1 MYLYENCETNNLVLV
16 IEAPQGF
23 LYPYC
28 TPNKELKSNNNDKIN
43 TISNATNKSLKYHSQ
58 LSWIK
63 IKQLIPSA
71 LHNHSLKSHSITILW
86 SKKMNLYSKS
96 QLLSIKRSM
105 QMLHILMINNHSP
118 QTFSKIILNYKQWT
132 LKNNLYTSHSS
143 QC

>member
-71 LHNHSLKSHSITILW
+71 LHNHSLRSYSITILW
-86 SKKMNLYSKS
+86 SKKWIFTQNHNYQASKGARKCYIS
-96 QLLSIKRSM
+96 SWLTITVLKHSLRSS
-105 QMLHILMINNHSP
+105 LI
-118 QTFSKIILNYKQWT
+118 
-132 LKNNLYTSHSS
+132 TSNGL
-143 QC
+143 